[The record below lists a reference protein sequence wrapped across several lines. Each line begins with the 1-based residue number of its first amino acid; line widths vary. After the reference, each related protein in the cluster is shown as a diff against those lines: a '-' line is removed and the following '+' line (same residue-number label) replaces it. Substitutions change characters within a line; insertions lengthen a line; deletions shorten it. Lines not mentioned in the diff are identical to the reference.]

1 MINLIIHLALFL
13 IFPPFLLGVINKT
26 KALFA
31 GRKGAP
37 FFQTYYD
44 IFKLLRKGM
53 VISSTTTWIFGA
65 APLIT
70 LSAVLTAGTLMP
82 LGSSPALFSFTGDFL
97 LFAYL
102 FGLARFFTTTAAL
115 DTGSAFEGMGASRE
129 VTFAALTEPA
139 LFFAFL
145 VLVKLSGSLTLTG
158 MLSSNFDSLIY
169 PGSTAPLVMVSIGL
183 FIVFLTENSR
193 IPVDDP
199 NTHLE
204 LTMIHEVMI
213 LDHSGPLLGIIE
225 YASSLKLFL
234 LGSILLN
241 IIIPAY
247 THSLWLNWFIFTM
260 AMIGL
265 SVIVGIL
272 ESSIARLKMPRVPS
286 LLIAAVLLCGSA
298 FILLLR

>member
-1 MINLIIHLALFL
+1 MINIVVHLAFFL
-13 IFPPFLLGVINKT
+13 IFPPLLLGVINKT

-37 FFQTYYD
+37 FFQAYYD
-44 IFKLLRKGM
+44 IFKLLHKGM
-53 VISSTTTWIFGA
+53 VISKTTTWIFQA

-70 LSAVLTAGTLMP
+70 LAAVLTAGTMMP
-82 LGSSPALFSFTGDFL
+82 MGNSPSLFSFTGDFL

-102 FGLARFFTTTAAL
+102 FGLARFFTTSAAL

-145 VLVKLSGSLTLTG
+145 VLAKRSGSLTLSG
-158 MLSSNFDSLIY
+158 MLMNNSDSLIHT
-169 PGSTAPLVMVSIGL
+169 GSTASLVMVSIGL

-204 LTMIHEVMI
+204 LTMIHEVMV

-234 LGSILLN
+234 LGSIILN

-247 THSLWLNWFIFTM
+247 TNFIWLNWIIF
-260 AMIGL
+260 AMGMISL
-265 SVIVGIL
+265 AVIVGIL
-272 ESSIARLKMPRVPS
+272 ESSIARLKMPHIPS
-286 LLIAAVLLCGSA
+286 LLITAVLLCGSA